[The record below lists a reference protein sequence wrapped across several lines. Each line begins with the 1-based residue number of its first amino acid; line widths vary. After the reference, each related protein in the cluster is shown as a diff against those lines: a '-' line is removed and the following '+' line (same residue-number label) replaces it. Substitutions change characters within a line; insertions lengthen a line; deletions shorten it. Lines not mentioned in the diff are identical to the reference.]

1 MDVGLFMLNFLNNY
15 KLENKFFIEA
25 GANNG
30 VMFSNTLLLEL
41 QKFIFTDL

>member
-25 GANNG
+25 GL
-30 VMFSNTLLLEL
+30 MMMLWLEIL
-41 QKFIFTDL
+41 YF